1 MTFSSAA
8 FLFVFLPLTVILYH
22 CLPGIRAKNLLLS
35 IVSVLFYAFGEPIYV
50 LLLLLSVLVNYF
62 LVLRMAAKR
71 EKWVLVT
78 DLLFNFLLL
87 GVFKYAGLFVEGLNL
102 LPLVELPVP
111 RIALPI
117 GISFFT
123 FQIVSYV
130 IDVWRGETA
139 AQRRFSDLLLYIAL
153 FPQLIAGPIV
163 KYHDI
168 DEQIQNRTVTAAG
181 TAAGIRR
188 FLIGLSKKLLLSNVC
203 ALLADAA
210 FNAGTPG
217 TALAW
222 LGAFAYCLQIY
233 HDFSGYSDMAI
244 GLCAMFGFTIPENF
258 NYPYISGSVKEF
270 WRRWHISLSSW
281 FREYLYIP
289 LGGNRRGRARMFLNK
304 LIVFFTTGL
313 WHGASLN
320 FILWGL
326 WHGAFLIL
334 EDVLRPTEK
343 KLLRPIWRV
352 VTLLCVLFGFVLFRA
367 DNMAAAWD
375 YLASMFTASPS
386 GLALASVLTPYN
398 AVILLFSAVLSCPI
412 LPALK
417 RRLGGCTAAIEKT
430 ADVLGYAAA
439 AVLFFACAVTLAS
452 STFNPFIY
460 FRF

>member
-8 FLFVFLPLTVILYH
+8 FLFVFLPIAVILYH
-22 CLPGIRAKNLLLS
+22 CLPGIRAKNLLLCA
-35 IVSVLFYAFGEPIYV
+35 VSVLFYAFGEPIYI
-50 LLLLLSVLVNYF
+50 LLLLLSVFVNYF

-71 EKWVLVT
+71 ETWVLVT

-87 GVFKYAGLFVEGLNL
+87 GVFKYAGLFVQGLNL
-102 LPLVELPVP
+102 LPLVDLPVP
-111 RIALPI
+111 QIALPI

-123 FQIVSYV
+123 FQIVSYA

-139 AQRRFSDLLLYIAL
+139 AQRRLSDLLLYIAL

-168 DEQIQNRTVTAAG
+168 DGQIQNRTVTAEK
-181 TAAGIRR
+181 TASGIRR

-222 LGAFAYCLQIY
+222 LGALAYCLQIY

-244 GLCAMFGFTIPENF
+244 GLCAMFGFAIPENF

-270 WRRWHISLSSW
+270 WRRWHISLSTW

-289 LGGNRRGRARMFLNK
+289 LGGNRRGRGRMFLNK

-343 KLLRPIWRV
+343 SSSAR
-352 VTLLCVLFGFVLFRA
+352 
-367 DNMAAAWD
+367 
-375 YLASMFTASPS
+375 S
-386 GLALASVLTPYN
+386 GAL
-398 AVILLFSAVLSCPI
+398 
-412 LPALK
+412 
-417 RRLGGCTAAIEKT
+417 
-430 ADVLGYAAA
+430 
-439 AVLFFACAVTLAS
+439 
-452 STFNPFIY
+452 
-460 FRF
+460 